1 MYIDIDHSSGICNI
15 GKDKLY
21 NKWYNKRRQL
31 AKLNL
36 IPARR
41 KVRQRRNKRLREED
55 EGIYYMLE

>member
-1 MYIDIDHSSGICNI
+1 
-15 GKDKLY
+15 LY

-36 IPARR
+36 IPAGR
-41 KVRQRRNKRLREED
+41 KGRQKGNKRLREED